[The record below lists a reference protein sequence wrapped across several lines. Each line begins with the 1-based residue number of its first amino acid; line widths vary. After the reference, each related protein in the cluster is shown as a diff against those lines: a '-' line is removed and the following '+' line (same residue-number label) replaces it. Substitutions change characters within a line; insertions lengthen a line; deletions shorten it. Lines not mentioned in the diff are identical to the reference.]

1 MSGSRSAANAKKR
14 RGISAPPTEKEI
26 VAKPTTSISVTQA
39 ISILNQNIA
48 DLSSKTGSFIQKLQ
62 ADIVTIGEHVDVVES
77 SNESLLK
84 NNEQLLQNI
93 AHLTQMT
100 TIQQGEI
107 HNLTTKF
114 NVLQKTV
121 GGQLKTTNKPS
132 SRTSNKSA
140 SKNGGNTGSSNSGGL
155 GVIDATEDVMEGDAS
170 TLNTV
175 MTTPTFPLG
184 LND

>member
-1 MSGSRSAANAKKR
+1 MEVDLQQMLKNAGVYLPR
-14 RGISAPPTEKEI
+14 RPKKEI

-140 SKNGGNTGSSNSGGL
+140 SKNSGNSGSSNSGGL

-175 MTTPTFPLG
+175 MATPTFPLG